1 VKGGASEQGAWP
13 GAAGRVLLCSRKAG
27 LDTDSPGALSGSGP
41 QACQVLGRT
50 GWEDIAGKP
59 AAPRPV
65 QKAPKTANKI
75 GRVGGAYLPSCSG
88 DRWEDD
94 LSSGQPGQYR
104 ETRLL
109 KNFLK

>member
-65 QKAPKTANKI
+65 QKALLKLRIKLGVLAAPICPA
-75 GRVGGAYLPSCSG
+75 A
-88 DRWEDD
+88 
-94 LSSGQPGQYR
+94 R
-104 ETRLL
+104 ETGGRMI
-109 KNFLK
+109 